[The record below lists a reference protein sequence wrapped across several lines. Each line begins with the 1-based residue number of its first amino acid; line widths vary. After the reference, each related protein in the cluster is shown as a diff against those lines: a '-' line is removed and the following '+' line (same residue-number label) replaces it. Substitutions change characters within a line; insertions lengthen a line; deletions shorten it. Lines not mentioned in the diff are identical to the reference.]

1 MRISVY
7 LNAKNSAHYS
17 ASTGLNLEEFNLLF
31 ELFEKHYYAPKN
43 EFPEGFGNEFI
54 LSDAREALFFILY
67 HLKTD
72 LSYELL
78 GLNFGM
84 SKGTA
89 HKNVAKL
96 KPYLK
101 LILQMNQ
108 VLPKRIFEHQKDF
121 DIYFEGVDD
130 LCIDATEIPIQRP
143 QNKDFQYNSFSVKQH
158 QNGVKN
164 TVISNSTKYIYFL
177 GNTTPAGRT
186 HDYQL
191 LKNDFSPSSN
201 FFKEKTVRIDT
212 AYIGMVKEYET
223 KEIEIPHKKPRK
235 SKENPN
241 PTLTKKEKE
250 HNRKV
255 SSKRVVVENAIG
267 GMKRYNILAH
277 PSRCKSIKNIDNT
290 TELCAGLWNFKLK
303 VSKKSAYKRA

>member
-7 LNAKNSAHYS
+7 FNAKTDTHYS
-17 ASTGLNLEEFNLLF
+17 ASTGLTLEEFNLLF
-31 ELFEKHYYAPKN
+31 QSFGKHYHAPSN

-72 LSYELL
+72 LSYEVL

-89 HKNVAKL
+89 HKNVVKL

-101 LILQMNQ
+101 CILQFNQ
-108 VLPKRIFEHQKDF
+108 VLPKRLFEKKADF
-121 DIYFEGVDD
+121 DDYFKGIDD
-130 LCIDATEIPIQRP
+130 LYIDATEIPIQRP
-143 QNKDFQYNSFSVKQH
+143 QNKEFQYDSFSVKQH

-164 TVISNSTKYIYFL
+164 TIISDHSKYIYFL
-177 GNTTPAGRT
+177 GKTTPAGRT

-191 LKNDFSPSSN
+191 LKNDFTPTTN
-201 FFKEKTVRIDT
+201 FFKEKSVKVDT
-212 AYIGMVKEYET
+212 AYLGMLTQYQT
-223 KEIEIPHKKPRK
+223 KNIEIPHRMPRK
-235 SKENPN
+235 SKANPI
-241 PTLTKKEKE
+241 PTLTKEQKE

-255 SSKRVVVENAIG
+255 SSKRVMVENAIG
-267 GMKRYNILAH
+267 GMKRYNILSH
-277 PSRCKSIKNIDNT
+277 PSRCKNIEIIDNT

-303 VSKKSAYKRA
+303 CKKRTKK